1 MRRTV
6 IIDAPSNL
14 GLRPPAPGEVPGC
27 HGLAAALR
35 ARDLPRRIG
44 AHDGGAVPAPAYDRG
59 DWRLGDGVFHAP
71 QLATYT
77 RRLAERIGTLLDAGD
92 FPVVLGGD
100 CAIQLG
106 ASLALRRRGRY
117 GLLAAD
123 ASADFRHL
131 GNAPAV
137 GAAAGEEVA
146 IATGRGQADL
156 ADIDGLRPYL
166 REEDIRYAGIRDGDE
181 DIPELTS
188 LGMDVVTVAALR
200 ERGPGAVGAA
210 LAEELGSGGRA
221 GYWVHCDAD
230 VLDPAVMPAVDS
242 PDPGGLEPDE
252 LTELLRPL
260 LAHPGCVG
268 LNVTIYD
275 PDKDP
280 EGTAGDTLADLLAA
294 AFPQG

>member
-1 MRRTV
+1 M
-6 IIDAPSNL
+6 
-14 GLRPPAPGEVPGC
+14 
-27 HGLAAALR
+27 
-35 ARDLPRRIG
+35 PRRIG

>member
-77 RRLAERIGTLLDAGD
+77 RRLAERIGTFLDAGD

-181 DIPELTS
+181 DIPELAS
-188 LGMDVVTVAALR
+188 LGMGVVTVAALR
-200 ERGPGAVGAA
+200 ERGPDAVGAA
-210 LAEELGSGGRA
+210 LAEELGGGGTGR
-221 GYWVHCDAD
+221 
-230 VLDPAVMPAVDS
+230 VLGALRRGRTRPRRHARRGQPR
-242 PDPGGLEPDE
+242 PGGLEPDE

>member
-77 RRLAERIGTLLDAGD
+77 RRLAERIGTFLDAGD

-181 DIPELTS
+181 DIPELAS
-188 LGMDVVTVAALR
+188 LGDGRRHGRRAA
-200 ERGPGAVGAA
+200 
-210 LAEELGSGGRA
+210 RA
-221 GYWVHCDAD
+221 GPRCGRRGARGGAGRRGTGRVLGCTATRTYSTPPSCPPWTAPTRAD
-230 VLDPAVMPAVDS
+230 WNRTNSRSCSAPCS
-242 PDPGGLEPDE
+242 R
-252 LTELLRPL
+252 TR
-260 LAHPGCVG
+260 
-268 LNVTIYD
+268 
-275 PDKDP
+275 
-280 EGTAGDTLADLLAA
+280 AA
-294 AFPQG
+294 SA